1 MAETKPTQEII
12 PIKEIRDGV
21 VVLKDNSMFII
32 LMAST
37 LNFSLKS
44 EDEQNAIILQYQNFL
59 NSLDFPVQFFI
70 QSRKLDIN
78 PYLAILEEAKGK
90 QTNELLKIQIRE
102 YMEFVKNFVRTTSIV
117 SKSFYIVV
125 NYSSGNIVAGQ
136 KGMSGISG
144 ILGGLGKGKTNS
156 SGESNNFEEN
166 KLQLQQ
172 RADVVTQGLAS
183 AGVRTIPLNTE
194 ELIELYYK
202 LFNHGELE
210 KETVQEVAKEQVTS
224 NK

>member
-1 MAETKPTQEII
+1 MTDAKPTQEII
-12 PIKEIRDGV
+12 PIKGIRDGV
-21 VVLKDNSMFII
+21 VVLKDNSLFVI

-78 PYLAILEEAKGK
+78 PYLAILEEAKTK

-125 NYSSGNIVAGQ
+125 GYSTGSIAVSQ
-136 KGMSGISG
+136 KGITG
-144 ILGGLGKGKTNS
+144 ILGAFGKDKTS
-156 SGESNNFEEN
+156 SAGGENFEEN

-172 RADVVTQGLAS
+172 RADVVSQGLAS

-210 KETVQEVAKEQVTS
+210 KGTVQEIAGNQ
-224 NK
+224 